1 MIVRFGPVA
10 GWVTCRIPAPRN
22 GCVSPSDVSNGTA
35 AIGGV
40 AVTMTVDGERR
51 YPTGLPRAARACRPV
66 VVSTATAPS
75 AVAAASTMS
84 SDSDA

>member
-1 MIVRFGPVA
+1 VIVRFGPVA

-22 GCVSPSDVSNGTA
+22 GCVSPSDVATGTA
-35 AIGGV
+35 TIGGA
-40 AVTMTVDGERR
+40 AVTMTVDAEHR
-51 YPTGLPRAARACRPV
+51 YRTGLPRAARACRPV
-66 VVSTATAPS
+66 VASTATAPS